1 MQSILNQFCG
11 VLCSDRVIFGIL
23 VALPITLI
31 YYILLGLWLLQKPNF
46 GRFESSSSS
55 HICLATFE
63 YLSFVLKMY
72 KQFLDP
78 VSICAKKTIPARIC
92 IQVETAKYLHSQHSS
107 SFVYWYIFFL
117 SWSLSSWDDSTFRV
131 LGTQLLPTLLGLAT
145 LSLSP
150 RLIQKFQCRKMA
162 WLEFLHAWKRCFSKD
177 WMKSFNNSYGSLGI
191 LCLSNVLG
199 FKLDMKV
206 NSLGCTLFAGP
217 WRFLETLWSPSDH
230 SWIGAGNR
238 WILQDALSY
247 FYATELWQTHQTLH
261 FGPMSSWM
269 Q

>member
-11 VLCSDRVIFGIL
+11 VLCADRVIFGIL

-78 VSICAKKTIPARIC
+78 VSICTKKTIPARIC

-117 SWSLSSWDDSTFRV
+117 SWSLSSWDDSNFPGIGHTAFTNLTRPSNIV
-131 LGTQLLPTLLGLAT
+131 
-145 LSLSP
+145 
-150 RLIQKFQCRKMA
+150 FV
-162 WLEFLHAWKRCFSKD
+162 SKID
-177 WMKSFNNSYGSLGI
+177 SEISM
-191 LCLSNVLG
+191 
-199 FKLDMKV
+199 
-206 NSLGCTLFAGP
+206 
-217 WRFLETLWSPSDH
+217 
-230 SWIGAGNR
+230 
-238 WILQDALSY
+238 
-247 FYATELWQTHQTLH
+247 
-261 FGPMSSWM
+261 
-269 Q
+269 